1 MTESTVDDSGSPTLD
16 DPARPGRALVTGATG
31 YIGSQLVPALLTRGW
46 DVRIL
51 TRSRGSAD
59 RRPWAGD
66 VEVVEG
72 NADSP
77 DDLRR
82 ALDGVDVAY
91 YLLHSMEGAGDFVT
105 RDREIA
111 TTFAAAARAAG
122 TRRLVYLGGLHPEGD
137 LSPHLGSRVE
147 VGEILLASGV
157 PTVVLQA
164 GVVLG
169 DGSASFDMLRHL
181 TERLPAM
188 IAPKWLRNRIQ
199 PIAIDDVVHYLAG
212 AALLPADVNR
222 TFDIGGPE
230 VLTYADMMKR
240 YARICGL
247 GRRPILTLPLLTPSL
262 ASHWVGLVTPVL
274 AGVARPL
281 VGSLIH
287 DAVCD
292 DDDVLDVLGEP
303 PGGRTPSD
311 VAVERATGNL
321 DAHLW
326 RRTLAQLAGMVA
338 VCAVAGSLFTD
349 PDSWWYRTL
358 SRPGWEP
365 PSVAFPVVWT
375 SLYAALTVTS
385 AATITELTE
394 QGRVA
399 DAGRYRKALLGN
411 LVLNTAWS
419 ALFWRARRPW
429 LATLDSAA
437 LAVSSI
443 DLARRAGTVGRG
455 KRAVLLGYA
464 GWCGFA
470 TVLGGSIARRNQARK
485 R

>member
-1 MTESTVDDSGSPTLD
+1 MTDDHMTGSADAL
-16 DPARPGRALVTGATG
+16 PGSALVTGATG
-31 YIGSQLVPALLTRGW
+31 YIGSQLVPELLARGW
-46 DVRIL
+46 QVRIL
-51 TRSRGSAD
+51 TRSASRVETK
-59 RRPWAGD
+59 PWAGD
-66 VEVVEG
+66 VDIVEG
-72 NADSP
+72 NADSVA
-77 DDLRR
+77 DLER

-91 YLLHSMEGAGDFVT
+91 YLLHSMEGRGDFVA

-111 TTFAAAARAAG
+111 ATFASAAKAAG
-122 TRRLVYLGGLHPEGD
+122 TGRLVYLGGLHPQGE
-137 LSPHLGSRVE
+137 LSRHLASRVE

-199 PIAIDDVVHYLAG
+199 PIAIRDVVHYLAG
-212 AALLPADVNR
+212 AATLPPEVNE

-240 YARICGL
+240 YAEICGL
-247 GRRPILTLPLLTPSL
+247 GRRPIVTLPLLTPSL

-292 DDDVLDVLGEP
+292 DDKVLDALGEP
-303 PGGRTPSD
+303 PGGRTPFEL
-311 VAVERATGNL
+311 AVERATSEL

-326 RRTLAQLAGMVA
+326 RRTLAQVAGMVA
-338 VCAVAGSLFTD
+338 VCAIAGSLLTD
-349 PDSWWYRTL
+349 PDSRWYRTL

-365 PSVAFPVVWT
+365 PSSAFPLVWT
-375 SLYAALTVTS
+375 TLYAALTVTS

-394 QGRVA
+394 QGRPA
-399 DAGRYRKALLGN
+399 DATAYRKALTGN

-419 ALFWRARRPW
+419 ALFWRARQPL
-429 LATLDSAA
+429 LATIDSAA
-437 LAVSSI
+437 LALSAA
-443 DLARRAGTVGRG
+443 DLARRAGAVGRG
-455 KRAVLLGYA
+455 KRMVLLGYA

-470 TVLGGSIARRNQARK
+470 TALAGSIARRNRG
-485 R
+485 RSR

>member
-1 MTESTVDDSGSPTLD
+1 MCSRAPPAAWTPGSGPNDVD
-16 DPARPGRALVTGATG
+16 
-31 YIGSQLVPALLTRGW
+31 I
-46 DVRIL
+46 
-51 TRSRGSAD
+51 
-59 RRPWAGD
+59 
-66 VEVVEG
+66 VEG

-77 DDLRR
+77 DDLGR

-91 YLLHSMEGAGDFVT
+91 YLLHSMEGKGDFVA
-105 RDREIA
+105 RDRELA
-111 TTFAAAARAAG
+111 TTFATAASGAG
-122 TRRLVYLGGLHPEGD
+122 TRRLVYLGGLHPEGE
-137 LSPHLGSRVE
+137 LSPHLASRVE

-199 PIAIDDVVHYLAG
+199 PVAISDVLHYLAG

-222 TFDIGGPE
+222 VYDIGGPE

-240 YARICGL
+240 YAEICGL
-247 GRRPILTLPLLTPSL
+247 GRRPIVTLPLLTPSL
-262 ASHWVGLVTPVL
+262 ASHWVGLVTPVV

-292 DDDVLDVLGEP
+292 DDDVLDALGEP
-303 PGGRTPSD
+303 PGGRTPFD
-311 VAVERATGNL
+311 VAIQRATSEL

-326 RRTLAQLAGMVA
+326 RRTLAQVAGMVA
-338 VCAVAGSLFTD
+338 ACAVAGSLLTD
-349 PDSWWYRTL
+349 PDSRWYRML
-358 SRPGWEP
+358 GKPGWQP
-365 PSVAFPVVWT
+365 PSAAFPAVWT

-394 QGRVA
+394 QGRSR
-399 DAGRYRKALLGN
+399 DAAGYRNALTVN
-411 LVLNTAWS
+411 LALNTAWS
-419 ALFWRARRPW
+419 ALFWRARATG

-437 LAVSSI
+437 LAVSAV

-455 KRAVLLGYA
+455 KRMVLLGYA

-470 TVLGGSIARRNQARK
+470 TVLGGSIARRNRAR
-485 R
+485 RG

>member
-1 MTESTVDDSGSPTLD
+1 MS
-16 DPARPGRALVTGATG
+16 
-31 YIGSQLVPALLTRGW
+31 
-46 DVRIL
+46 
-51 TRSRGSAD
+51 
-59 RRPWAGD
+59 WAG
-66 VEVVEG
+66 EVDIVEG
-72 NADSP
+72 NADSS
-77 DDLRR
+77 DDLGR

-91 YLLHSMEGAGDFVT
+91 YLLHSMEGSGDFVT

-111 TTFAAAARAAG
+111 TTFAAAAKAAG

-157 PTVVLQA
+157 PTAVLQA

-199 PIAIDDVVHYLAG
+199 PIAISDVLHYLAG

-240 YARICGL
+240 YAEICGL
-247 GRRPILTLPLLTPSL
+247 GRRPIVTLPLLTPSL

-287 DAVCD
+287 DAVCV

-303 PGGRTPSD
+303 PGGRTPFD
-311 VAVERATGNL
+311 AAVKSATSGL

-326 RRTLAQLAGMVA
+326 RRTLAQVAGMVA
-338 VCAVAGSLFTD
+338 ACAVAGSLLTD
-349 PDSWWYRTL
+349 PDSRWYRNL
-358 SRPGWEP
+358 SRPGWQP
-365 PSVAFPVVWT
+365 PSAAFPAVWT

-394 QGRVA
+394 QGHA
-399 DAGRYRKALLGN
+399 DDAAAFRKSLLGN
-411 LVLNTAWS
+411 LALNTAWS
-419 ALFWRARRPW
+419 GLFWRARLPR

-437 LAVSSI
+437 LAISAT
-443 DLARRAGTVGRG
+443 DLARRAAVVGRG
-455 KRAVLLGYA
+455 KRLVLLGYA

-470 TVLGGSIARRNQARK
+470 TVLTGSIARRNRART